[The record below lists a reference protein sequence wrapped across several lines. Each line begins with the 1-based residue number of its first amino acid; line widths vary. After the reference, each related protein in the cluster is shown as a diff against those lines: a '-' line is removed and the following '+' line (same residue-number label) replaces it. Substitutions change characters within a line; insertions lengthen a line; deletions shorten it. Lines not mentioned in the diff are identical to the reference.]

1 MRVKQSRVF
10 LCWTFTLALAAGTTS
25 CRSISQYVSPRVTGR
40 VVDEQTGQPIKG
52 VYVQR
57 SSEAPRSTD
66 PPKGGEQL
74 MQPAAVSTGADGHF
88 EMKSVRSL
96 SLISRFEWFSVSLS
110 FTHPKYERLTK
121 RFQSGGTTNRSAE
134 PLIETGDIVLKPSSR

>member
-10 LCWTFTLALAAGTTS
+10 LCWTFTLALATGTTS

-40 VVDEQTGQPIKG
+40 VVDEQTGQPIEG

-57 SSEAPRSTD
+57 SSDTPRSMD

-74 MQPAAVSTGADGHF
+74 VQPAPVTTGADGHF

-134 PLIETGDIVLKPSSR
+134 PLVDTGVIVLKPSSR